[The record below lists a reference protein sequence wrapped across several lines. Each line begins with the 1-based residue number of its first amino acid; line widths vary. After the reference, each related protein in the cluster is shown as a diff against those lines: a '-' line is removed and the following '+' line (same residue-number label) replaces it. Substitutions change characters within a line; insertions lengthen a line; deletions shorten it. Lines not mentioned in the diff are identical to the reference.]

1 MQARNAIL
9 KGLSPKKNRMIP
21 ILRYQDAIIVKRR
34 YSDIEFYLNGGLDDI
49 SEIQNNIS
57 FFDGVMIG
65 RKIYDDPMFL
75 RVIESELFGNKDII
89 TRDYIIFEYLKYAL
103 PLSKKGVSNYLL
115 LRHLFSLYYNTSS
128 SKKWKK
134 FLHGIIQHDKDIML
148 INDFEESIYEEKI
161 SSYS

>member
-1 MQARNAIL
+1 
-9 KGLSPKKNRMIP
+9 
-21 ILRYQDAIIVKRR
+21 
-34 YSDIEFYLNGGLDDI
+34 
-49 SEIQNNIS
+49 
-57 FFDGVMIG
+57 MIG

-75 RVIESELFGNKDII
+75 RNLEREIFDDKKNI
-89 TRDYIIFEYLKYAL
+89 TRKEVVDQYLEYAE
-103 PLSKKGVSNYLL
+103 PLSKQCISNYLL

-134 FLHGIIQHDKDIML
+134 FLHDIIQHDKDIML